1 MRYEVSEIEVLDT
14 QTGLIWQREVTE
26 NLTHNQ
32 ALEHAERV
40 SQETGLPWRVPT
52 VDELASLVDRDRMTP
67 ASGFPN
73 MPETWF
79 WSSSPYVGYS
89 YLAWY
94 VNFNSGYVNVINR
107 YNYLAVRLVR
117 GG

>member
-32 ALEHAERV
+32 ALEHAEREV
-40 SQETGLPWRVPT
+40 QSTGLPWRVPT
-52 VDELASLVDRDRMTP
+52 VDELASLVDRSQVTP

-79 WSSSPYVGYS
+79 WSSSPYVGSAYF
-89 YLAWY
+89 AWY
-94 VNFNSGYVNVINR
+94 VHFNNGNVGYDYRGSGS
-107 YNYLAVRLVR
+107 AVRLVR
-117 GG
+117 N